1 MRAIPLMFV
10 SFAMVRGQLLGVG
23 HLSRDAARWA
33 LKSLA
38 RPSFG
43 RSVRRGASEV
53 NPSLSCC
60 TQRAWE
66 VAIGPG
72 IWQQRRLPVP
82 SPASADHDP
91 WFSGRVAP
99 SRGPSRDRR
108 RLSMRITFDG
118 RNRAKRTLRIFPRNR
133 TDPRKTSGSRL
144 IFCARFGF

>member
-10 SFAMVRGQLLGVG
+10 SFAMVRWQLLGVG
-23 HLSRDAARWA
+23 HLIRDAARWA
-33 LKSLA
+33 LESLA

-43 RSVRRGASEV
+43 RSVHRGASEV

-99 SRGPSRDRR
+99 SRSPSLDRR
-108 RLSMRITFDG
+108 RLRIMFM
-118 RNRAKRTLRIFPRNR
+118 AKIEQKNGFAHFSQKPE
-133 TDPRKTSGSRL
+133 KHSS
-144 IFCARFGF
+144 ARFSLITKRKLF